1 MAIPIR
7 GEREVYTQKMMREYL
22 RAANLLDDA
31 LQHFNQVAEQ
41 HLDAVRDG
49 ADIEVGTHR
58 AWIETRQEGGK
69 FIEELKVR

>member
-7 GEREVYTQKMMREYL
+7 GEREDYTQQMMREYL

-41 HLDAVRDG
+41 HLEAVRDG
-49 ADIEVGTHR
+49 AKIEPGTHR
-58 AWIETRQEGGK
+58 AWVETRQVGGRV
-69 FIEELKVR
+69 IQELKVR